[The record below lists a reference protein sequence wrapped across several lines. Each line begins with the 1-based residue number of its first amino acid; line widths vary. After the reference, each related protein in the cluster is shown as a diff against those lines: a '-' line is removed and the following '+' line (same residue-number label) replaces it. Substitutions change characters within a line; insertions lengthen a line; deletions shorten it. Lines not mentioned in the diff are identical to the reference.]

1 MSETQNSLPASHAE
15 PGSAEPGSPESAPDH
30 ASGLVAGADG
40 EPCGEFGMD
49 NGADL
54 GGHTLLCRPPA
65 PQGRRS
71 LFRR

>member
-1 MSETQNSLPASHAE
+1 MSEVQNSLPSSDE
-15 PGSAEPGSPESAPDH
+15 SASPESTPDH

-40 EPCGEFGMD
+40 ENCGKFRMD

-54 GGHTLLCRPPA
+54 GGHTLLSRPPA